1 MKPLTSDSEDNE
13 ALQALG
19 RASVQIV
26 HDLKNHLNGL
36 KLYATFLRKRME
48 KSGRAGDELETVI
61 KLIAGLDRTAKEV
74 SMIGQIGRRIELKKQ
89 PGVDLEKILREVT
102 TSLNADSLSG
112 QPTVTGSL
120 SRSVMLDVEHS
131 GLVGEFDALSLV
143 DALKAVSVGAMK
155 MLGAKPSATPLEIYL
170 KDEELEGA
178 RKGVIEWRGLNSPD
192 HDPFHSFAG
201 SDEIR
206 LSLAARVIEAHGGS
220 AERENGSLRVRLPLT
235 GESS

>member
-1 MKPLTSDSEDNE
+1 MKPLLSESLDKD

-48 KSGRAGDELETVI
+48 KDGGRQDELETVN

-74 SMIGQIGRRIELKKQ
+74 SMISLIGRPLELRKQ
-89 PGVDLEKILREVT
+89 TGVDLEKLLREIVVG
-102 TSLNADSLSG
+102 LNAESANG
-112 QPTVTGSL
+112 QQSISGSL
-120 SRSVMLDVEHS
+120 SRSVV
-131 GLVGEFDALSLV
+131 FDAVPASLTGTFDPLCLS
-143 DALKAVSVGAMK
+143 DALKWVSLGAMK
-155 MLGAKPSATPLEIYL
+155 LLSNRPRDVALEITL
-170 KDEELEGA
+170 RSDAVDGKTD
-178 RKGVIEWRGLNSPD
+178 GVIEWRGLQSLE

-206 LSLAARVIEAHGGS
+206 LSLAAKVIEAHGG
-220 AERENGSLRVRLPLT
+220 AANHEQNFFRVRLPLT
-235 GESS
+235 SN